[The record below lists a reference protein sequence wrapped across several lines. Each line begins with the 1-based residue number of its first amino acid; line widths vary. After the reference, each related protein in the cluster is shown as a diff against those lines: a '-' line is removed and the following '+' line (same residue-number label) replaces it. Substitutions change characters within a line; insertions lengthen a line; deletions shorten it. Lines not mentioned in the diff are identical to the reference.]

1 MLSEAAALLVMAFA
15 RLVTAVRPEW
25 RGCTPEARPRIYF
38 ANHASHGDF
47 VLIWTVLPRAVRR
60 ITRPVAGADYWTR
73 SALRRYFADHVFKA
87 VLIDRDA
94 AARTQNPVAQMTDA
108 VDAGNGLILF
118 PEGTRNTTGEKL
130 LPFKSGLFHLARSRP
145 QIELVPV
152 WIDNINRVLPKGE
165 FVPVPILC
173 TVTFGAPLKLEKKED
188 KADFLDRAR
197 GALLRLS
204 EKVAA

>member
-25 RGCTPEARPRIYF
+25 RGCTPEPRPRIYF
-38 ANHASHGDF
+38 ANHASYGDF
-47 VLIWTVLPRAVRR
+47 VLIWTVLPRAVRS

-73 SALRRYFADHVFKA
+73 SALRRYVTDHVFKA

-94 AARTQNPVAQMTDA
+94 TARTQDPLAQMTEA
-108 VDAGNGLILF
+108 IDAGSGLILF

-145 QIELVPV
+145 QVELNPV

-165 FVPVPILC
+165 FLPVPLLC
-173 TVTFGAPLKLEKKED
+173 TVTFGAPLKLEGED
-188 KADFLDRAR
+188 KAEFLDRAR
-197 GALLRLS
+197 TALLRLS

>member
-25 RGCTPEARPRIYF
+25 RGCTPEARQRIYF

-47 VLIWTVLPRAVRR
+47 VLIWTVLPRAVRG

-94 AARTQNPVAQMTDA
+94 AARTQDPVAQMTEA
-108 VDAGNGLILF
+108 VDAGSGLILF
-118 PEGTRNTTGEKL
+118 PEGTRNTTGEVL
-130 LPFKSGLFHLARSRP
+130 LPFKSGLFHLARTRP

-152 WIDNINRVLPKGE
+152 WIENINRVLPKGE
-165 FVPVPILC
+165 FVPVPLLC
-173 TVTFGAPLKLEKKED
+173 TVTFGAPLKLEAGEQ

-197 GALLRLS
+197 AALLRLS